1 MVMLETAIQS
11 CFNGVSYGAKHATYT
26 ISHTCEKRGNGKKA
40 RPKNPAKARLRL
52 VLKVTFAVFL
62 AFS

>member
-1 MVMLETAIQS
+1 MYETAIPS
-11 CFNGVSYGAKHATYT
+11 CFTVVSYGTKHTPYT

-40 RPKNPAKARLRL
+40 RPKNPAKAMLRQ
-52 VLKVTFAVFL
+52 VLKISFAAFL

>member
-11 CFNGVSYGAKHATYT
+11 RSTVVSYGAKHATYT
-26 ISHTCEKRGNGKKA
+26 ISHACEKRGNGKKA
-40 RPKNPAKARLRL
+40 RPKNPAKARLRQ
-52 VLKVTFAVFL
+52 VLKITFAVFL